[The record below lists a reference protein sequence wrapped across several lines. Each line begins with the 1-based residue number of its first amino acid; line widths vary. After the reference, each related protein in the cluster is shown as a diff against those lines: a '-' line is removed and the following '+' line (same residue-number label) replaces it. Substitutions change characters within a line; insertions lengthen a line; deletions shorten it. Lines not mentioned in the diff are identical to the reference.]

1 MITLFKLQVLGMVPR
16 IARRYYQYSMITLT
30 LRTRMILMWSLKL
43 MYLMYLTL
51 LTEPLPQI
59 RLADVLH
66 GIMHATSRR
75 GMLLALLIV
84 KKAFYERTVFFILL
98 CFFLFLRPCTRTFL
112 FFWVRT
118 FTGSRYEVYE
128 VAVTCTS
135 CFMSSVGCLVCWRNT
150 SLMTALGVDQ
160 CIVVLSSTSWGSVFH
175 KVSYSWWGASDVF
188 FREHDVIKSWPLLLS
203 TRKGK
208 SVTNTSR
215 IFNFMCVC
223 CSIID
228 EV

>member
-1 MITLFKLQVLGMVPR
+1 MIIKIDVSNVFNTTDRALTSDKISGRASRDYACDIKEGDVIGTVDSKESLLWADRFFYSPLF
-16 IARRYYQYSMITLT
+16 
-30 LRTRMILMWSLKL
+30 
-43 MYLMYLTL
+43 
-51 LTEPLPQI
+51 
-59 RLADVLH
+59 
-66 GIMHATSRR
+66 
-75 GMLLALLIV
+75 
-84 KKAFYERTVFFILL
+84 
-98 CFFLFLRPCTRTFL
+98 FFLFLRPCTRTFL